1 MEVSSQPFAVQP
13 LMHST
18 NKIAIVYIPLM
29 KILMQKKKK
38 KATDVIPKLQKILR
52 EKYEIMRIKN
62 MRNYIKKTFFFLRL
76 FLQQIY

>member
-29 KILMQKKKK
+29 KILMQK

>member
-29 KILMQKKKK
+29 KILMQRKK

-62 MRNYIKKTFFFLRL
+62 MRN
-76 FLQQIY
+76 

>member
-29 KILMQKKKK
+29 KILMQRKK

-62 MRNYIKKTFFFLRL
+62 MRNYIKKTFFFLKL